1 MRRVLLRPVNH
12 ARRLATM
19 SQLYAIEEQVAVTAV
34 RRACQLTS
42 SMFNTLIKD
51 ETVTKDDKSPV
62 TIELFFQLN
71 QKSY

>member
-1 MRRVLLRPVNH
+1 
-12 ARRLATM
+12 M
-19 SQLYAIEEQVAVTAV
+19 SQLYAIEEQVAV

-62 TIELFFQLN
+62 TSELFFQLN
-71 QKSY
+71 QRSY